1 MLNCNYFIVSNIDNC
16 STLFELLKR
25 RYKNPQLFIDKE
37 SLIKSIE
44 FLSQN
49 QAYLDNNIFVVFTET
64 KFEYSISKYLKEN
77 LDDLNYV
84 LISFEQKKPAT
95 PSSWSNISDFIEL
108 SDLQEKEEIIFNRLE
123 SEILRKN
130 RMIAFKL
137 QIREFYE
144 IGKLLSSER
153 DIFMLFD
160 MIISTSLSITSSDA
174 VTLYLVANK
183 DTDEWSSIENSDYSN
198 KILKFVI
205 SKNLSVKTDFHSL
218 SIPIT
223 KKSITGY
230 TATHGKSLRIDD
242 AYNIS
247 PEMEYNHDKSFDS
260 LTEYKTIS
268 ILSVPM
274 KDRNNNVAGV
284 IQLINKKKDLRF
296 VDYKDEDWVNKII
309 PFDYFDELTMNSV
322 AGQAAVALENNLLYK
337 NINQL
342 LQSYVEQNEKLTTLS
357 SKILK
362 AHEEERKRIAREI
375 HDGPAQSVASFALKL
390 ELCKKKLQHGSL
402 DTFSQEL
409 DKLGDFVRSTSQ
421 EIRTIIYDLKP
432 SYLDDGLFSAV
443 QNHAKVC
450 IESTGLDIDLQTSG
464 NDSSM
469 EYYIVST
476 LFRIVQEVL
485 TNINK
490 HANASKV
497 NISLNISQNK
507 SQNTLYMS
515 IEDNGKGFDIT
526 SFEQSKKVGMSR
538 SFGIEGMKERV
549 DLINGIINISS
560 ILYKGTCVKVEVP
573 LK

>member
-1 MLNCNYFIVSNIDNC
+1 MDKC
-16 STLFELLKR
+16 STLFELLKK
-25 RYKNPQLFIDKE
+25 RYKSPQIFFDKE

-49 QAYLDNNIFVVFTET
+49 QSYLDNNMFIVFTET
-64 KFEYSISKYLKEN
+64 KFEYYISKYLKEN

-84 LISFEQKKPAT
+84 LISFEQERPAT

-108 SDLQEKEEIIFNRLE
+108 ADIQEKEELVFNRLE
-123 SEILRKN
+123 SEIIRKN
-130 RMIAFKL
+130 RMFAFKL

-153 DIFMLFD
+153 DIYTLFD

-183 DTDEWSSIENSDYSN
+183 DTDEWSSLENSDYSN
-198 KILKFVI
+198 KVMKFVI
-205 SKNLSVKTDFHSL
+205 SKNLSVKTDFHSF
-218 SIPIT
+218 SMPIT
-223 KKSITGY
+223 KKSISGY
-230 TATHGKSLRIDD
+230 TAIHGKSIRIDD

-247 PEMEYNHDKSFDS
+247 PEMEYNHDNSFDS
-260 LTEYKTIS
+260 LAGYKTTS

-284 IQLINKKKDLRF
+284 IQLINKKKDSSF
-296 VDYKDEDWVNKII
+296 IDYNDENWVNKVI
-309 PFDYFDELTMNSV
+309 PYDYFDELTMNSV

-342 LQSYVEQNEKLTTLS
+342 LQSYVAQNEKLTMLS
-357 SKILK
+357 SKILR
-362 AHEEERKRIAREI
+362 AHEDERKRIAREI

-390 ELCKKKLQHGSL
+390 ELCKKVLQHGSP

-409 DKLGDFVRSTSQ
+409 DKLGDYVRSTSR

-432 SYLDDGLFSAV
+432 SYLDDGLFTAV
-443 QNHAKVC
+443 QNHIKVI
-450 IESTGLDIDLQTSG
+450 IENTGLDINLQTTG
-464 NDSSM
+464 NDSNIK
-469 EYYIVST
+469 YYIVST
-476 LFRIVQEVL
+476 LFRIVQEAL

-490 HANASKV
+490 HAHASKV
-497 NISLNISQNK
+497 SVSLNISK
-507 SQNTLYMS
+507 NTLYLG
-515 IEDNGKGFDIT
+515 IEDNGIGFDIMN
-526 SFEQSKKVGMSR
+526 FEQSKKVGANR
-538 SFGIEGMKERV
+538 SFGIEGMKERI
-549 DLINGIINISS
+549 DLINGMIDINSVHN
-560 ILYKGTCVKVEVP
+560 KGTFVKIEVP

>member
-1 MLNCNYFIVSNIDNC
+1 MLNCNYFIVSDRDTC
-16 STLFELLKR
+16 SSLFELLKR
-25 RYKNPQLFIDKE
+25 RYKNPQLFWDKE

-49 QAYLDNNIFVVFTET
+49 QSYLDNNIFVVFTDT
-64 KFEYSISKYLKEN
+64 KSEYGISKYLKEN

-84 LISFEQKKPAT
+84 LISFEQRRTSA
-95 PSSWSNISDFIEL
+95 PSSWTNVSDFIEL
-108 SDLQEKEEIIFNRLE
+108 DELHEKEDLIFNRLE
-123 SEILRKN
+123 SEIIRKN

-153 DIFMLFD
+153 DIYMLFD

-183 DTDEWSSIENSDYSN
+183 DTEDWSSIENNDFSN
-198 KILKFVI
+198 KVLKFVI
-205 SKNLSVKTDFHSL
+205 SKNLSVNTDFHSF

-230 TATHGKSLRIDD
+230 TATHGKALRIDD

-247 PEMEYNHDKSFDS
+247 PEMEYSHDKSFDRLS
-260 LTEYKTIS
+260 EYKTIS

-284 IQLINKKKDLRF
+284 IQLINKKKDLSF
-296 VDYKDEDWVNKII
+296 VDYKDENWVNKII

-342 LQSYVEQNEKLTTLS
+342 LQSYVEQNEKLTVLS

-375 HDGPAQSVASFALKL
+375 HDGPAQSVASFSLKL
-390 ELCKKKLQHGSL
+390 ELCKKKLQDGSL

-409 DKLGDFVRSTSQ
+409 DKLGDYVRSTSR
-421 EIRTIIYDLKP
+421 EIRNIIYDLKP
-432 SYLDDGLFSAV
+432 SYLDDGLFTAI
-443 QNHAKVC
+443 QNHVKAC
-450 IESTGLDIDLQTSG
+450 MESTGLNINLHTAG
-464 NDSSM
+464 NDSNI

-497 NISLNISQNK
+497 DISLVISNNILHLN
-507 SQNTLYMS
+507 
-515 IEDNGKGFDIT
+515 IDDNGKGFDIAN
-526 SFEQSKKVGMSR
+526 FEQLKKFGTSR

-549 DLINGIINISS
+549 DLINGTININS
-560 ILYKGTCVKVEVP
+560 ILNKGTFIKVEVP

>member
-1 MLNCNYFIVSNIDNC
+1 MLNCNYFIVSDKDNC
-16 STLFELLKR
+16 SYLFELLKT
-25 RYKNPQLFIDKE
+25 RYKIPQFFFNKE
-37 SLIKSIE
+37 TLIKSIE

-49 QAYLDNNIFVVFTET
+49 QSYLDNNMFVVFTET

-84 LISFEQKKPAT
+84 LISFEQKRSAT
-95 PSSWSNISDFIEL
+95 PSSCLNISDFIEL
-108 SDLQEKEEIIFNRLE
+108 VDLPEKEDLIFNRLE
-123 SEILRKN
+123 SEIIRKN
-130 RMIAFKL
+130 RMIAFKM

-153 DIFMLFD
+153 DIYMLFD
-160 MIISTSLSITSSDA
+160 MIISTSLSITASDA

-183 DTDEWSSIENSDYSN
+183 DTDDWSSIENSDYSN
-198 KILKFVI
+198 KVLKFVI
-205 SKNLSVKTDFHSL
+205 SKNLSVETDFHTFN
-218 SIPIT
+218 IPIT

-230 TATHGKSLRIDD
+230 TAIHGKSLRIDD

-247 PEMEYNHDKSFDS
+247 PEMEYNHDNSFDK

-296 VDYKDEDWVNKII
+296 VDYRDENWVNKIM
-309 PFDYFDELTMNSV
+309 PFDYFDELTMNSI

-342 LQSYVEQNEKLTTLS
+342 LQSYVEQNEKLTMLS

-375 HDGPAQSVASFALKL
+375 HDGPAQSVASLALKV
-390 ELCKKKLQHGSL
+390 ELCKKKLQDGPF

-409 DKLGDFVRSTSQ
+409 DKLGDFVRSTSR

-443 QNHAKVC
+443 QNHIKVC
-450 IESTGLDIDLQTSG
+450 KDNTNLNIDLQTSG
-464 NDSSM
+464 NDSNL

-476 LFRIVQEVL
+476 LFRIVQEAL
-485 TNINK
+485 TNIDK
-490 HANASKV
+490 HAKASKV
-497 NISLNISQNK
+497 NVTIEI
-507 SQNTLYMS
+507 SQNTLLLN
-515 IEDNGKGFDIT
+515 IEDNGMGFDST
-526 SFEQSKKVGMSR
+526 CFEQSKNVGASR

-549 DLINGIINISS
+549 GLINGIIEISS
-560 ILYKGTCVKVEVP
+560 ILYKGTIIKVEVP

>member
-1 MLNCNYFIVSNIDNC
+1 MLNCNYFIVSDKDNC
-16 STLFELLKR
+16 SYLFELLKT
-25 RYKNPQLFIDKE
+25 RYKIPQFFFNKE
-37 SLIKSIE
+37 TLIKSIE

-49 QAYLDNNIFVVFTET
+49 QSYLDNNMFVVFTET

-84 LISFEQKKPAT
+84 LISFEQKRSVT
-95 PSSWSNISDFIEL
+95 PSSCLNISDFIEL
-108 SDLQEKEEIIFNRLE
+108 VDLPEKEDLIFNRLE
-123 SEILRKN
+123 SEIIRKN
-130 RMIAFKL
+130 RMIAFKM

-153 DIFMLFD
+153 DIYMLFD
-160 MIISTSLSITSSDA
+160 MIISTSLSITASDA

-183 DTDEWSSIENSDYSN
+183 DTDDWSSIENSDYSN
-198 KILKFVI
+198 KVLKFVI
-205 SKNLSVKTDFHSL
+205 SKNLSVETDFHTFN
-218 SIPIT
+218 IPIT

-230 TATHGKSLRIDD
+230 TAIHGKSLRIDD

-247 PEMEYNHDKSFDS
+247 PEMEYNHDNSFDK

-296 VDYKDEDWVNKII
+296 VDYRDENWVNKIM
-309 PFDYFDELTMNSV
+309 PFDYFDELTMNSI

-342 LQSYVEQNEKLTTLS
+342 LQSYVEQNEKLTMLS

-375 HDGPAQSVASFALKL
+375 HDGPAQSVASLALKV
-390 ELCKKKLQHGSL
+390 ELCKKKLQDGPF

-409 DKLGDFVRSTSQ
+409 DKLGDFVRSTSR

-443 QNHAKVC
+443 QNHIKVC
-450 IESTGLDIDLQTSG
+450 KDNTNLNIDLQTSG
-464 NDSSM
+464 NDSNL

-476 LFRIVQEVL
+476 LFRIVQEAL
-485 TNINK
+485 TNIDK
-490 HANASKV
+490 HAKASKV
-497 NISLNISQNK
+497 NVTIEI
-507 SQNTLYMS
+507 SQNTLLLN
-515 IEDNGKGFDIT
+515 IEDNGMGFDST
-526 SFEQSKKVGMSR
+526 CFEQSKNVGASR

-549 DLINGIINISS
+549 GLINGIIEISS
-560 ILYKGTCVKVEVP
+560 ILYKGTIIKVEVP

>member
-1 MLNCNYFIVSNIDNC
+1 MLNCNYFIVSDMDNC
-16 STLFELLKR
+16 SILFELLKT
-25 RYKNPQLFIDKE
+25 RYENPQLFFNKE

-49 QAYLDNNIFVVFTET
+49 QSYLDNNMFIVFTET
-64 KFEYSISKYLKEN
+64 KFEYSISKYLKET
-77 LDDLNYV
+77 LDDFNYV
-84 LISFEQKKPAT
+84 HISFGQKRSVP
-95 PSSWSNISDFIEL
+95 PSVWSNVSDYFEL
-108 SDLQEKEEIIFNRLE
+108 DDIQEKEALIFSRLE
-123 SEILRKN
+123 SEIIRKN

-183 DTDEWSSIENSDYSN
+183 DTDEWSSLDNSDYSN
-198 KILKFVI
+198 KVMKFVI
-205 SKNLSVKTDFHSL
+205 SKNLSVKTDFHSFG
-218 SIPIT
+218 IPIT

-230 TATHGKSLRIDD
+230 TAIHGKSLRIDD

-247 PEMEYNHDKSFDS
+247 PEMEYNHDKSFDR
-260 LTEYKTIS
+260 LAEYKTIS
-268 ILSVPM
+268 MLSVPM

-284 IQLINKKKDLRF
+284 IQLINKKKDLSL
-296 VDYKDEDWVNKII
+296 VDYRDENWINQII
-309 PFDYFDELTMNSV
+309 PFDYFDELTMNSI

-342 LQSYVEQNEKLTTLS
+342 LQSYVAQNKKLTILS
-357 SKILK
+357 GKILK
-362 AHEEERKRIAREI
+362 AHEEERRRIAREI
-375 HDGPAQSVASFALKL
+375 HDGPAQSAACLALKV
-390 ELCKKKLQHGSL
+390 ELCKKKLQEGCI

-409 DKLGDFVRSTSQ
+409 DKLGDYVRSTSQ

-443 QNHAKVC
+443 QNHVKVC
-450 IESTGLDIDLQTSG
+450 IESNGLNIEFQTSG
-464 NDSSM
+464 NDSNL

-476 LFRIVQEVL
+476 LFRIVQESL

-497 NISLNISQNK
+497 IISIDVSQNVIK
-507 SQNTLYMS
+507 LS
-515 IEDNGKGFDIT
+515 IEDNGKGFDFT
-526 SFEQSKKVGMSR
+526 TFEQSKQVGVSR

-549 DLINGIINISS
+549 ELINGIIS
-560 ILYKGTCVKVEVP
+560 INSIPYKGTIIKVEAP

>member
-1 MLNCNYFIVSNIDNC
+1 MLNCNYFIVSEMDNY
-16 STLFELLKR
+16 STLYELLKT
-25 RYKNPQLFIDKE
+25 RYKNPQLFCDKE

-49 QAYLDNNIFVVFTET
+49 QSYLDNNMFVVFTET

-84 LISFEQKKPAT
+84 LISFGQKRSVI
-95 PSSWSNISDFIEL
+95 SSTWSNISDFIEFA
-108 SDLQEKEEIIFNRLE
+108 DIPEKEALIFNRLE
-123 SEILRKN
+123 SEIIRKN

-153 DIFMLFD
+153 DLFMLFD
-160 MIISTSLSITSSDA
+160 MIVSTSLSITSSDA

-183 DTDEWSSIENSDYSN
+183 DTDEWASIENNDYSN
-198 KILKFVI
+198 KVMKFVI
-205 SKNLSVKTDFHSL
+205 SKNLSVKTDFHSF
-218 SIPIT
+218 SMPIT
-223 KKSITGY
+223 KQSITGY
-230 TATHGKSLRIDD
+230 TAILGKSLRIDD

-247 PEMEYNHDKSFDS
+247 PEMEYAHDSSFDKVA
-260 LTEYKTIS
+260 EYKTIS

-284 IQLINKKKDLRF
+284 IQLINKKRDIRPI
-296 VDYKDEDWVNKII
+296 DNKDENWVNKII

-342 LQSYVEQNEKLTTLS
+342 LQTYVEQNEKLSVLS
-357 SKILK
+357 GKILK

-375 HDGPAQSVASFALKL
+375 HDGPAQSVASLALKL
-390 ELCKKKLQHGSL
+390 ELCKKRLQVGSL
-402 DTFSQEL
+402 DTLSSEL
-409 DKLGDFVRSTSQ
+409 DNLGDFVRSTSR

-432 SYLDDGLFSAV
+432 SYLDDGLFIAV
-443 QNHAKVC
+443 QNHVKVC
-450 IESTGLDIDLQTSG
+450 MESTDLDISLQTSG
-464 NDSSM
+464 NDSNM

-476 LFRIVQEVL
+476 LFRIVQEVI

-497 NISLNISQNK
+497 NINLNISQDNL
-507 SQNTLYMS
+507 QLS
-515 IEDNGKGFDIT
+515 IEDNGKGFDVT
-526 SFEQSKKVGMSR
+526 SFEQSKKVGKSR

-549 DLINGIINISS
+549 DLINGIIDINS
-560 ILYKGTCVKVEVP
+560 ILGKGTLIKVEIP

>member
-1 MLNCNYFIVSNIDNC
+1 MDKC
-16 STLFELLKR
+16 SSLFELLKKR
-25 RYKNPQLFIDKE
+25 CKNPQLFFDKE

-49 QAYLDNNIFVVFTET
+49 QSYIDNNMFVIFMET
-64 KFEYSISKYLKEN
+64 KFENNISKYLREN

-84 LISFEQKKPAT
+84 LISFDHKRSPI
-95 PSSWSNISDFIEL
+95 SNSLSNISDYIEL
-108 SDLQEKEEIIFNRLE
+108 ADLQEKEEQIFNRLE
-123 SEILRKN
+123 SEIIRKN
-130 RMIAFKL
+130 RMISFKL

-153 DIFMLFD
+153 DIYMLFD

-183 DTDEWSSIENSDYSN
+183 DTDEWSSIESSDYSN
-198 KILKFVI
+198 KVLKFVI
-205 SKNLSVKTDFHSL
+205 SKNLSVKTDFHSF

-230 TATHGKSLRIDD
+230 TATYGKSLRIED

-247 PEMEYNHDKSFDS
+247 PEMEYTHDKSFDR
-260 LTEYKTIS
+260 LTEYQTVS

-284 IQLINKKKDLRF
+284 IQLINKKKDLRL
-296 VDYKDEDWVNKII
+296 VDYKDENWVNKII

-342 LQSYVEQNEKLTTLS
+342 LQSYVEQNEKLTMLS

-375 HDGPAQSVASFALKL
+375 HDGPAQSVASLALKL
-390 ELCKKKLQHGSL
+390 ELCKKKLQEGSL

-409 DKLGDFVRSTSQ
+409 DKLGDFVRSTSR

-443 QNHAKVC
+443 QNHVNTC
-450 IESTGLDIDLQTSG
+450 IESTNLQIDLHTSG
-464 NDSSM
+464 NDSNM

-476 LFRIVQEVL
+476 LFRIVQEAL

-497 NISLNISQNK
+497 NISLNISK
-507 SQNTLYMS
+507 NTSHMI

-526 SFEQSKKVGMSR
+526 SFEQLNKVGTSR

-549 DLINGIINISS
+549 DLINGIIEISS
-560 ILYKGTCVKVEVP
+560 ILYKGTIIKVDVP